1 METRTTYLSLPLR
14 SPLVPSSSPLGW
26 VLSNLKRMEDA
37 GAGAVVLP
45 SLFEEQIEQEARTL
59 GHFLARGLD
68 SYPEALTYLPEPGEF
83 HLGPD
88 DYLEHVR
95 RAKAALGIPVI
106 ASLNGSTIGGWIDHA
121 RLIQEAGADA
131 LEINLYA
138 VPADIDASPQQI
150 EDEHLEVV
158 RQARRGLRI
167 PLAVKIG
174 PYFSAPGHM
183 AARLSQAGAEGLV
196 LFNRFY
202 QPDFD
207 LETMDVVPRV
217 RLSTPDELLL
227 RLRWI
232 AILHGRLPLSLAATG
247 GIHGGEDALKALLAG
262 ADVAMLCSVLLRRG
276 IDHLAVIQAEM
287 THWMEEREY
296 ASVEQLKG
304 SMSQRSCPDPTAFER
319 ASYMK
324 ALTGYHIP
332 SDRIGP
338 RPS

>member
-1 METRTTYLSLPLR
+1 MDLETTYLGMKLR

-26 VLSNLKRMEDA
+26 MLSNLKRMEDA

-45 SLFEEQIEQEARTL
+45 SLFEEQIEQEERTL
-59 GHFLARGLD
+59 GHYLARGLD

-95 RAKAALGIPVI
+95 RAKAALRIPVI
-106 ASLNGSTIGGWIDHA
+106 ASLNGSTLGGWVDHA
-121 RLIQEAGADA
+121 LLIQEAGADA

-138 VPADIDASPQQI
+138 VPADVDASPQQV
-150 EDEHLEVV
+150 EEEHLQVV
-158 RQARRGLRI
+158 RHAGKGLRI
-167 PLAVKIG
+167 PLAVKLG

-183 AARLSQAGAEGLV
+183 AARLSRAGAKGLV

-207 LETMDVVPRV
+207 LDAMEVVPRV

-232 AILHGRLPLSLAATG
+232 AILYGRLPLSLAATG

-276 IDHLAVIQAEM
+276 VDHLQVVDAEM
-287 THWMEEREY
+287 RRWMEEREY
-296 ASVEQLKG
+296 ASLEQLKG

-332 SDRIGP
+332 SDAPGP